1 MNKVAAVA
9 ALLLLSMTAC
19 GGAASTATSPT
30 ESKTFATQPA
40 TSDAPA
46 PKASAE
52 RLPAISLA
60 DLDGGAAVDL
70 AKLRGPAVINL
81 FATWC
86 GPCRAELPVF
96 ARAHK
101 SLGDQVTFIGID
113 FADPDQRGA
122 RALAKKTG
130 ITYQLLADPDATLK
144 KDLKVIGLPQTM
156 FVDAQGTIVATE
168 RRAFDSYAD
177 LSAALDSHL
186 GVTP

>member
-1 MNKVAAVA
+1 MNRVAALA

-19 GGAASTATSPT
+19 GSAAPTATPPT
-30 ESKTFATQPA
+30 KGNAPATQLTA
-40 TSDAPA
+40 D
-46 PKASAE
+46 
-52 RLPAISLA
+52 RLPAITLTG
-60 DLDGGAAVDL
+60 LGGGSAVDL

-86 GPCRAELPVF
+86 GPCKAELPVF
-96 ARAHK
+96 ARADK
-101 SLGDQVTFIGID
+101 SFGDQVTFIGID
-113 FADPDQRGA
+113 FADPDQQGA
-122 RALAKKTG
+122 GALAKKTG
-130 ITYQLLADPDATLK
+130 ITYQLLADPDSKLR
-144 KDLKVIGLPQTM
+144 KDLKVIGLPQTV

>member
-1 MNKVAAVA
+1 MNKVALLAVF
-9 ALLLLSMTAC
+9 LLLSMTAC
-19 GGAASTATSPT
+19 GGAAPTATPPT
-30 ESKTFATQPA
+30 KSNVPA
-40 TSDAPA
+40 TKST
-46 PKASAE
+46 AE

-70 AKLRGPAVINL
+70 ARVTGPAVINL

-96 ARAHK
+96 ARANMA
-101 SLGDQVTFIGID
+101 LGDQVKFVGID
-113 FADPDQRGA
+113 FADPDQPGA

-130 ITYQLLADPDATLK
+130 ITYQLLADPDSKLR
-144 KDLKVIGLPQTM
+144 KDLKVIGLPQTV